1 MNINKNIVAGETIPV
16 LPRVNSLQALS
27 RLKPK
32 KGSEWN
38 TIAFALNRDIIDKDG
53 KVDDLYGMIFSL
65 GSFDDQEKAEN
76 HAKNVISLT
85 GHPGVIVAKY
95 GCAVPLSSKFDPNNV
110 VDVPV
115 DLKGKMINLE
125 SSQYKHDK
133 ETFEKRVK
141 QEKEMVQ
148 EAEDET
154 DINHIEHFKRQ
165 CFLAIKNRANYQMHQ
180 KQAEEYWNSYKKRE
194 TIVRE
199 HFKNHPDHEQNW
211 LSYFKE
217 KLKERGEAQIYDGI
231 ESAYLELRNELL
243 GLNNDVCNNDV
254 CNNDVCNNDVCKTD
268 VCKTDVCNND
278 VCKTDVCKTDVC
290 KTDVCKTD
298 VCNNDV
304 CNNDVCNND
313 VCNNDVCN
321 NDVCNN
327 DVCNN
332 DVCNND
338 VCNNDVCNND
348 VCNND
353 VCNNDVCNNDVCN
366 NDVCNNDVCNND
378 VCNNDVCKTDVCKTD
393 VCNNDVCKTYVC
405 NNDVCNNDVCNNDVC
420 YNNIIDSKNDD
431 IIENKDI
438 NNDKIDL
445 KNDDNKNIKSDKN
458 DDIIIESKDINN
470 DKIDLKNDDN
480 KNIKS
485 DKNKKK
491 KKKN

>member
-16 LPRVNSLQALS
+16 LPKVNSLQALS

-194 TIVRE
+194 TNVRE
-199 HFKNHPDHEQNW
+199 HFKTHPEHEQNW

-217 KLKERGEAQIYDGI
+217 KLEERGEAQIYDGI

-254 CNNDVCNNDVCKTD
+254 CNNDVCNNDVC
-268 VCKTDVCNND
+268 N
-278 VCKTDVCKTDVC
+278 
-290 KTDVCKTD
+290 
-298 VCNNDV
+298 
-304 CNNDVCNND
+304 
-313 VCNNDVCN
+313 
-321 NDVCNN
+321 
-327 DVCNN
+327 
-332 DVCNND
+332 
-338 VCNNDVCNND
+338 
-348 VCNND
+348 
-353 VCNNDVCNNDVCN
+353 
-366 NDVCNNDVCNND
+366 
-378 VCNNDVCKTDVCKTD
+378 
-393 VCNNDVCKTYVC
+393 
-405 NNDVCNNDVCNNDVC
+405 
-420 YNNIIDSKNDD
+420 NNIIENKHDD
-431 IIENKDI
+431 IIESKDINNDKINLINDDSKNIKSDKHDDIIESKDI

-445 KNDDNKNIKSDKN
+445 KNDDNKIIKSDKN

-470 DKIDLKNDDN
+470 DKIDLKNDDS